1 MVYRYKLKDN
11 KHNKGIQGRTINQVK
26 LFKNRWLVSETP
38 INFRTFEHMIESE
51 EAEDSSQF
59 HEKDE
64 YEQREPIEHTW
75 FQSSEYD
82 EAGVMNAI
90 SKITEEER
98 EVEETDYEDEDIAE
112 AKEEKEMLD
121 MLYEEL
127 YQTAIS
133 HGFLE
138 DEIDLFS
145 ESEDTLKYLLLLETE
160 VEEDEGSV

>member
-11 KHNKGIQGRTINQVK
+11 KHNKGIQSRTINQVK
-26 LFKNRWLVSETP
+26 LFKSRWLVSETP

-51 EAEDSSQF
+51 EADDSTQF

-64 YEQREPIEHTW
+64 YEEREPVKHTW

-82 EAGVMNAI
+82 EASAMNALNEI
-90 SKITEEER
+90 AE
-98 EVEETDYEDEDIAE
+98 EETDYEDEAVAE
-112 AKEEKEMLD
+112 AAEEEKDMLD

-138 DEIDLFS
+138 DEINLFS
-145 ESEDTLKYLLLLETE
+145 ESEDMLRYLLLLEME
-160 VEEDEGSV
+160 IENEGSI

>member
-11 KHNKGIQGRTINQVK
+11 KHNKGIQSRTINQVK

-51 EAEDSSQF
+51 EAEDSTQF

-64 YEQREPIEHTW
+64 YEEREPIKHTW

-82 EAGVMNAI
+82 EADAMNAL
-90 SKITEEER
+90 SEITEEEA
-98 EVEETDYEDEDIAE
+98 DYEDEAVAE
-112 AKEEKEMLD
+112 AEEEKDMLD
-121 MLYEEL
+121 MLYDEL
-127 YQTAIS
+127 YQTAIN

-138 DEIDLFS
+138 DEVDLFS
-145 ESEDTLKYLLLLETE
+145 ESEDSLRYLLLLEME
-160 VEEDEGSV
+160 VENDEGSV